1 MNKFADFL
9 DRFLYYKG
17 MGLSYQEAR
26 EKAVAEMLAFGIIE
40 SEEEI
45 NRDKDEYLKKKIIYV

>member
-40 SEEEI
+40 SEKEI
-45 NRDKDEYLKKKIIYV
+45 NRDKDEYLKKKII